1 MKKARVLTGLL
12 RDELY
17 SVSDLYD
24 ELASRSVDLFKFNYA
39 NDEEI
44 VFKAGEVQADC
55 DRTLR
60 NTEVKRLQNEHE
72 QKMAEV
78 QIHID
83 EIVANR
89 LKLLASEIT
98 SLRRL
103 RGNPI
108 GRKRKIRLAC
118 ARDVSLMEI
127 RRIIKNYERLSLRRY
142 VLKAQV

>member
-1 MKKARVLTGLL
+1 MKKTRVLTGLL

-24 ELASRSVDLFKFNYA
+24 ELGSRSVDFLKFNYA

-60 NTEVKRLQNEHE
+60 NAEVKRLRNEHE

-78 QIHID
+78 
-83 EIVANR
+83 EIVFSPSFGISTLFGLFSRPLHSPLCLSNSSFLEYPCR
-89 LKLLASEIT
+89 QRSQKCLL
-98 SLRRL
+98 LL
-103 RGNPI
+103 F
-108 GRKRKIRLAC
+108 L
-118 ARDVSLMEI
+118 V
-127 RRIIKNYERLSLRRY
+127 
-142 VLKAQV
+142 